1 MPDATHPPGEV
12 SSEDS
17 GQLIDFPRGTGA
29 SPPPKNNLPLQRS
42 LTNAQ
47 IGQELFISPRTV
59 DRHLNS
65 IYCKTGAS
73 SRVAATR
80 FASDHNLT

>member
-59 DRHLNS
+59 NAHMGS
-65 IYCKTGAS
+65 VYHKIGS
-73 SRVAATR
+73 STRAEAAR
-80 FASDHNLT
+80 FATEHGLL